1 MAAIQ
6 ATFTGPRYY
15 DELLA
20 PATFGPFADDL
31 AARWPRRLPGAVLEV
46 ACGTGALTRP
56 LRARLDPAVHLV
68 ATDLSA
74 AMLEYAR
81 SRSAQEPGITWQEA
95 DAQRLPFPGGS
106 FAGVACGFGFMFAP
120 DRPAALKEAHRVL
133 APGGLLLF
141 NVWDRI
147 EANPHALVY
156 AEVVEAMFPDD
167 AQMRFRVP
175 YEMHDEALLRDW
187 LAQAGFGDV
196 HVETVRLPIRG
207 VDPVALATG
216 QIRGTPRSALIAQR
230 GVAVEDVIAAVAS
243 ALERQGGRPY
253 AGHAQALVVRAAR

>member
-1 MAAIQ
+1 MAAIT

-20 PATFGPFADDL
+20 PVTFGPFAQDL
-31 AARWPRRLPGAVLEV
+31 AARCPPRPPGPVLEI

-56 LRARLDPAVHLV
+56 LRARLDPSVELV

-74 AMLEYAR
+74 PMLEYAR
-81 SRSAQEPGITWQEA
+81 ERSAGTPGLRWEQA
-95 DAQRLPFPGGS
+95 DAQRLPFPDGA
-106 FAGVACGFGFMFAP
+106 FAVVACGFGFMFAP
-120 DRPAALKEAHRVL
+120 DRVAALREAHRVL

-147 EANPHALVY
+147 EENPHALVF
-156 AEVVEAMFPDD
+156 ADVVEAMFPGD

-175 YEMHDEALLRDW
+175 YEMHDETLLRAW
-187 LAQAGFGDV
+187 LHEAGFRDV
-196 HVETVRLPIRG
+196 QVASLRLPIAG
-207 VDPVALATG
+207 ADPQGLATG
-216 QIRGTPRSALIAQR
+216 QIRGTPRSALIVER
-230 GVAVEDVIAAVAS
+230 GVAVEEVIAAVAA

-253 AGHAQALVVRAAR
+253 TGHAQAVVVQAKR